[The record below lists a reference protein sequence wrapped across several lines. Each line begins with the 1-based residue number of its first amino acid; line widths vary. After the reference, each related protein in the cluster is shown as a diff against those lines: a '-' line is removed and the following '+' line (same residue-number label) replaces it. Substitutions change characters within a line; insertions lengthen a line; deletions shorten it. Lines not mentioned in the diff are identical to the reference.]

1 MKRDVRRIISNFLP
15 FLLFIVGGI
24 VIFEACFS
32 GESKYEAIRIKG
44 SDSEVNLVQVLAE
57 NFMDQDSL
65 TSIGVTGGGSGA
77 GISALINGKTDLA
90 NSSREITEE
99 ELFYAE
105 KRKIDPYP
113 IIFALDA
120 LAIIINENNP
130 VDSLTISQLSQ
141 IYSGKVSNWKEF
153 GGNDEAI
160 TLYGRQ
166 SSSGTF
172 MYFRES
178 IVKDEYSQSMI
189 GMSGTAQIVDAIRTD
204 KKGVGYV
211 SSGYL
216 NENVLRNL
224 KVIKI
229 KKDQNT
235 PAYTPTVVENITSG
249 HYPITRPLYQYANG
263 KPKGKLLEYL
273 LYQFSPEGSEII
285 QSNGFYSIDTEKIK
299 AELTK

>member
-1 MKRDVRRIISNFLP
+1 MKIDVKRVILNFFPHILI
-15 FLLFIVGGI
+15 LLGGI
-24 VIFEACFS
+24 FVFEACFS

-90 NSSREITEE
+90 NSSREITAE

-105 KRKIDPYP
+105 KRQIHPYP

-120 LAIIINENNP
+120 LAIIVNETNP
-130 VDSLTISQLSQ
+130 IDSLTISQLSQ
-141 IYSGKVSNWKEF
+141 IYSGKHSNWKSV
-153 GGNDEAI
+153 GGNDESV

-172 MYFRES
+172 MYFREN
-178 IVKDEYSQSMI
+178 IVKDEYSPTMI
-189 GMSGTAQIVDAIRTD
+189 GMSGTAQIVDAIRND

-216 NENVLRNL
+216 NENVLKNL
-224 KVIKI
+224 KVVKI
-229 KKDQNT
+229 KKEDSSPAYSPMIDQNI
-235 PAYTPTVVENITSG
+235 ASG
-249 HYPITRPLYQYANG
+249 LYPVTRPLYQYSNG

-273 LYQFSPEGSEII
+273 MYQFSPEGSTII
-285 QSNGFYSIDTEKIK
+285 KFNGFYPIDTQKIK
-299 AELTK
+299 SELSQ